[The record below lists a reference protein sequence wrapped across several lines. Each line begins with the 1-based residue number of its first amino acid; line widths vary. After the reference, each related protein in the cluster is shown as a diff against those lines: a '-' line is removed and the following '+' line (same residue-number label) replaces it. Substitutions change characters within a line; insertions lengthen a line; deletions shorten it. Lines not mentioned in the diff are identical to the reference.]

1 MLRVLA
7 WSGNMR
13 PSTPTE
19 LTRLELF
26 QRLWREPLS
35 SVAADLGLSASG
47 LAKLCDRTAIP
58 YPTRGHWAKARAGR
72 AAPAPDLPPAPDGAR
87 EQILITPGQ
96 PAARRALTR
105 LSPQDRRA
113 QLMEVAARIIVQ
125 DGLHA
130 LTIKRVARDAG
141 LTAPRAYHFFPT
153 VDDLMAELAR
163 RELQA
168 IRTARAHRIDTA
180 ERPAE
185 RLRLSTVTYLR
196 QVAERGVLLQTLQ
209 TAPGVRRALRAEQR
223 AIRADNTN
231 VVATRFSDS
240 HNIPS
245 DVSRAAT
252 AVLTSAVLRT
262 GRILAR
268 GRLDL
273 AVAEALAADIVEA
286 GNRRLAARLAAPPAG
301 DVEDA

>member
-1 MLRVLA
+1 
-7 WSGNMR
+7 MR
-13 PSTPTE
+13 PATTTE

-26 QRLWREPLS
+26 QRLWCEPLS

-72 AAPAPDLPPAPDGAR
+72 AAPSPDLPPAPEGAS
-87 EQILITPGQ
+87 EQIRITPGQ
-96 PAARRALTR
+96 PTPRRTRTR
-105 LSPQDRRA
+105 LSPEDRRR
-113 QLMEVAARIIVQ
+113 QLLEVAARIIVQ

-130 LTIKRVARDAG
+130 LTIKRVAREAG

-153 VDDLMAELAR
+153 VDDLLAELAR

-168 IRTARAHRIDTA
+168 IRTAQAHRINTA

-209 TAPGVRRALRAEQR
+209 TAPAVRRALRAEQR

-231 VVATRFSDS
+231 LVASRFTDS
-240 HNIPS
+240 HDIPP

-268 GRLDL
+268 GRLGL
-273 AVAEALAADIVEA
+273 ALAETLATDIVEA
-286 GNRRLAARLAAPPAG
+286 GNRRLAVRFQGPPAG
-301 DVEDA
+301 GVEDP

>member
-1 MLRVLA
+1 
-7 WSGNMR
+7 MR
-13 PSTPTE
+13 ASTPTE
-19 LTRLELF
+19 LTRPELF

-35 SVAADLGLSASG
+35 SVAAELGLSASG

-72 AAPAPDLPPAPDGAR
+72 APPPPELPPAPEGVA

-96 PAARRALTR
+96 AVPRRAPRR
-105 LSPQDRRA
+105 LPPEDRRE
-113 QLMEVAARIIVQ
+113 QLLDLAARIIVR

-209 TAPGVRRALRAEQR
+209 NAPAVRRALRGEQR
-223 AIRADNTN
+223 AIRADNTH

-240 HNIPS
+240 HNIPP

-252 AVLTSAVLRT
+252 TVLTSAVLRT

-268 GRLDL
+268 GRLGL
-273 AVAEALAADIVEA
+273 PLAEALAADIVEA
-286 GNRRLAARLAAPPAG
+286 GNRRLAARFQALASG

>member
-1 MLRVLA
+1 
-7 WSGNMR
+7 MR

-58 YPTRGHWAKARAGR
+58 YPTRGHWGKARAGR
-72 AAPAPDLPPAPDGAR
+72 AGPTPNLPPTPEGAS

-96 PAARRALTR
+96 PTARRTPLR
-105 LSPQDRRA
+105 LSPEDRRQ
-113 QLMEVAARIIVQ
+113 QLLDVAARIIVQ

-168 IRTARAHRIDTA
+168 IRAARAHRINTA

-196 QVAERGVLLQTLQ
+196 QVAERGDLLQTLQ
-209 TAPGVRRALRAEQR
+209 NAPGVRRALRAEQR

-240 HNIPS
+240 HNIPP
-245 DVSRAAT
+245 DVARAAT

-273 AVAEALAADIVEA
+273 ALAETLAADIVEA
-286 GNRRLAARLAAPPAG
+286 GNRRLAVRFEAPTAS

>member
-1 MLRVLA
+1 MPA
-7 WSGNMR
+7 
-13 PSTPTE
+13 PTPTE

-72 AAPAPDLPPAPDGAR
+72 AGPTPDLPPAPEGTSD
-87 EQILITPGQ
+87 QIRITPGH
-96 PAARRALTR
+96 PTARRTPVR
-105 LSPQDRRA
+105 LSPEDRRE
-113 QLMEVAARIIVQ
+113 QLMAVAARIIVQ

-153 VDDLMAELAR
+153 VDVLMAALAR

-168 IRTARAHRIDTA
+168 IRTARAHRINTA

-231 VVATRFSDS
+231 VVATRFTDS
-240 HNIPS
+240 HKIPS

-273 AVAEALAADIVEA
+273 ALAETLAADIVEA
-286 GNRRLAARLAAPPAG
+286 GNRRLAARFQAPASG

>member
-1 MLRVLA
+1 
-7 WSGNMR
+7 MR
-13 PSTPTE
+13 APISTE
-19 LTRLELF
+19 LTRADLF
-26 QRLWREPLS
+26 QRLWREPMS

-58 YPTRGHWAKARAGR
+58 YPTRGHWAKAGAGR
-72 AAPAPDLPPAPDGAR
+72 AGPAPDLPPAPEGVSD
-87 EQILITPGQ
+87 QIRITPGQ
-96 PAARRALTR
+96 AVSRRAPVR
-105 LSPQDRRA
+105 LSPEDRRE
-113 QLMEVAARIIVQ
+113 QLLEVAARVIVQ

-141 LTAPRAYHFFPT
+141 LTAPRAYHFFPS

-168 IRTARAHRIDTA
+168 IRTAQAHRINTA

-209 TAPGVRRALRAEQR
+209 NAPGVRRALRAEQR

-231 VVATRFSDS
+231 LVAARFSDS
-240 HNIPS
+240 HHIPS

-273 AVAEALAADIVEA
+273 SLAETLAADIVEA
-286 GNRRLAARLAAPPAG
+286 GNRRLAARFEAPPAS

>member
-1 MLRVLA
+1 
-7 WSGNMR
+7 MR

-19 LTRLELF
+19 LTRPQLF

-72 AAPAPDLPPAPDGAR
+72 AASPPDLPPAPTGVG

-96 PAARRALTR
+96 PIARRTPVR
-105 LSPQDRRA
+105 LSSEDRRQ
-113 QLMEVAARIIVQ
+113 QLLEVAARIIVQ

-153 VDDLMAELAR
+153 VDDLMAALAR
-163 RELQA
+163 RELEA
-168 IRTARAHRIDTA
+168 IRAARTHRINTA

-209 TAPGVRRALRAEQR
+209 NAPGVRRALRGEQR
-223 AIRADNTN
+223 AIRADNTH
-231 VVATRFSDS
+231 VVASRFSDS
-240 HNIPS
+240 HHVPS

-252 AVLTSAVLRT
+252 TALTSAVLRT

-273 AVAEALAADIVEA
+273 PLAEILAADIVEA
-286 GNRRLAARLAAPPAG
+286 GNRRLAARFQAPSAG

>member
-1 MLRVLA
+1 
-7 WSGNMR
+7 MR
-13 PSTPTE
+13 APISTE
-19 LTRLELF
+19 LTRADLF

-58 YPTRGHWAKARAGR
+58 YPTRGYWAKARAGR
-72 AAPAPDLPPAPDGAR
+72 TGPAPDLPPAPEGASD
-87 EQILITPGQ
+87 QIRITPGQ
-96 PAARRALTR
+96 AVSRRAPVR
-105 LSPQDRRA
+105 LSPEVRRE
-113 QLMEVAARIIVQ
+113 QLLEVAARVIVQ

-141 LTAPRAYHFFPT
+141 LTAPRAYHFFST

-168 IRTARAHRIDTA
+168 IRTARAHRINTA

-209 TAPGVRRALRAEQR
+209 NAPGVRRALRAEQR

-240 HNIPS
+240 HKVPS

-252 AVLTSAVLRT
+252 TALTSAVLRT

-273 AVAEALAADIVEA
+273 SLAETLAADIVEA
-286 GNRRLAARLAAPPAG
+286 GNRRLAARFETPPG
-301 DVEDA
+301 SDVEDA